1 MMGPLLHSWQTSLRH
16 VVWLMLRQLTRM
28 LRIVI
33 VQDVR
38 ATSDAVVHLKP
49 GSKLRRDDS

>member
-1 MMGPLLHSWQTSLRH
+1 
-16 VVWLMLRQLTRM
+16 MLRQLILM

-38 ATSDAVVHLKP
+38 ATADAVVHLKP
-49 GSKLRRDDS
+49 GSKLRRVDSLTNVM